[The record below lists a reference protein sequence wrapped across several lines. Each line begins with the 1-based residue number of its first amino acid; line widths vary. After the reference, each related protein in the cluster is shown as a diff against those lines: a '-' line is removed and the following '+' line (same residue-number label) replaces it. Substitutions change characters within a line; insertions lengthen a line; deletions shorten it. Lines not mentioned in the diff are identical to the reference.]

1 MKSQEVLHQLEQL
14 QDTANKAMGGLEADR
29 RLMLR
34 IERAAAQPPQPQ
46 RRKKT
51 WAPALAC
58 AMALVV
64 CVAVAVPMLRQPPQE
79 SLITSQAAGS
89 GTVGNERALLNMAED
104 SVSITQNGATPE
116 YRSLWAE
123 GSGTFPLIGVDG
135 RYYRMMTSPAAV
147 SDSLLGNS
155 LGTVAEFTTEPSLSG
170 GNVLLSNAVAFG
182 TEVYEISGMGGT
194 LVAAEVDGSMRLFQ
208 RVSFNGS
215 ALRGSE
221 TLSDTLQISGHVAG
235 MELSDVGTIT
245 DADACE
251 QLLSTLLD
259 CATYESSGSVSGRQ
273 SLLISLDNGLTV
285 QLAVR
290 DENLSACGTWSCP
303 EFFEAFEDALQ

>member
-14 QDTANKAMGGLEADR
+14 PAAADRALAGLEADR
-29 RLMLR
+29 HLMLR
-34 IERAAAQPPQPQ
+34 IERAAAQPPQPR
-46 RRKKT
+46 RRKV

-64 CVAVAVPMLRQPPQE
+64 CVAVTVPMLRQPTQD
-79 SLITSQAAGS
+79 SLITSQAAGN
-89 GTVGNERALLNMAED
+89 GVVGNERALLNMGED
-104 SVSITQNGATPE
+104 SVSIGQNGAAPA
-116 YRSLWAE
+116 YRSIWVKD
-123 GSGTFPLIGVDG
+123 SGTFPLIGIQG
-135 RYYRMMTSPAAV
+135 RYYRMLTTPGDV
-147 SDSLLGNS
+147 SDSLLGSS

-170 GNVLLSNAVAFG
+170 GDVLLSNAASFG

-208 RVSFNGS
+208 RVSFNGN

-221 TLSDTLQISGHVAG
+221 TLGDTLQIGGHIVS
-235 MELSDVGTIT
+235 MELSDVGVIT
-245 DADACE
+245 DADLCGK
-251 QLLSTLLD
+251 LLDTLLD
-259 CATYESSGSVSGRQ
+259 CATYESSGTVSGKQ
-273 SLLISLDNGLTV
+273 SLLIALDNGLTV

-303 EFFEAFEDALQ
+303 EFFEAFEAALQ

>member
-14 QDTANKAMGGLEADR
+14 PAAADRALAGLEADR
-29 RLMLR
+29 HLMLR
-34 IERAAAQPPQPQ
+34 IERAAQSPQPR
-46 RRKKT
+46 RRKV

-64 CVAVAVPMLRQPPQE
+64 CVAVTVPMLRQPTQD

-89 GTVGNERALLNMAED
+89 GVVGNERALLNMGED
-104 SVSITQNGATPE
+104 SVSIGQNGAAPA
-116 YRSLWAE
+116 YRSIWVKD
-123 GSGTFPLIGVDG
+123 SGTFPLIGIQG
-135 RYYRMMTSPAAV
+135 RYYRMLTTPGDV
-147 SDSLLGNS
+147 SDSLLGSS

-170 GNVLLSNAVAFG
+170 GDVLLSNAASFG

-208 RVSFNGS
+208 RASFNGN
-215 ALRGSE
+215 ALRGNE
-221 TLSDTLQISGHVAG
+221 TLADTLQISGHIAG
-235 MELSDVGTIT
+235 MELSDVGVIT
-245 DADACE
+245 DADTCD
-251 QLLSTLLD
+251 QLLDTLLD
-259 CATYESSGSVSGRQ
+259 CATYESSGTVSGKQ
-273 SLLISLDNGLTV
+273 SLLIALDNGLTV

-303 EFFEAFEDALQ
+303 EFFEAFEAALQ

>member
-14 QDTANKAMGGLEADR
+14 SQSADRALSGLEADR
-29 RLMLR
+29 HMMLR
-34 IERAAAQPPQPQ
+34 IERAAAQPPQP
-46 RRKKT
+46 RKRNV

-64 CVAVAVPMLRQPPQE
+64 CVAVTVPMLRQPRQD

-89 GTVGNERALLNMAED
+89 GPVGNERALLNMAED
-104 SVSITQNGATPE
+104 SVSITQNGAAPA
-116 YRSLWAE
+116 YRSLWEE
-123 GSGTFPLIGVDG
+123 GNGTFPLIGVDG

-170 GNVLLSNAVAFG
+170 GNVLLSNATAFG

-221 TLSDTLQISGHVAG
+221 ALGDTLQISGHIAC
-235 MELSDVGTIT
+235 MELSDVGTVT

-251 QLLSTLLD
+251 ELLSTLLD
-259 CATYESSGSVSGRQ
+259 CATYESSGSVSGKQ